1 MIKTAQD
8 IKSYK
13 KKLKEALEDEFL
25 RKALDTFNTVY
36 RENRPTVYQGI
47 DFGGIKEEIAAGKDA
62 ALSRL
67 TELFEEFKTNAEA
80 AGAKVHVAKDARE
93 ANEIIAAIAKENNVK
108 KIINSR

>member
-13 KKLKEALEDEFL
+13 MRLKEALEDEFL

-36 RENRPTVYQGI
+36 RENRPIVYQGI
-47 DFGGIKEEIAAGKDA
+47 DFDGIKEEIAAGKDA

-67 TELFEEFKTNAEA
+67 TELFEEFKTKAEA
-80 AGAKVHVAKDARE
+80 AGAKMRALPMRSLPLLP
-93 ANEIIAAIAKENNVK
+93 K
-108 KIINSR
+108 KIMSKRSSSPNQ